1 MIFSG
6 VGYLC
11 PILTEFGHNDVAYRL
26 LQTDT
31 FPSWGYSIKYN
42 ATTIWER
49 WDSWTKEKGFQEP
62 GMNSF
67 NHFTFGSIGRWLYQ
81 SVAGIDTDNTE
92 VGFKKIL
99 IKPNPGE
106 GITYVSAAY
115 KSINGL
121 IKSHW
126 ETNGTEFVLK
136 VKNIKFVLISLGFEV
151 LIIPEFLSYRLQ
163 FLPIRERP
171 LI

>member
-1 MIFSG
+1 LKG

-11 PILTEFGHNDVAYRL
+11 PTLTEFGHNDVAYRL

-49 WDSWTKEKGFQEP
+49 WDGWTKEKGFQDP

-67 NHFTFGSIGRWLYQ
+67 NHYSLGSVGRWLYQ

-92 VGFKKIL
+92 VGFKKVV
-99 IKPNPGE
+99 IKPHPGE
-106 GITYVSAAY
+106 GLTYVTASY

-121 IKSHW
+121 ITTHW
-126 ETNGTEFVLK
+126 ETKGTEFDLK
-136 VKNIKFVLISLGFEV
+136 V
-151 LIIPEFLSYRLQ
+151 
-163 FLPIRERP
+163 
-171 LI
+171 

>member
-1 MIFSG
+1 MQRTYFTYVLVFSG

-11 PILTEFGHNDVAYRL
+11 PTLTEFGHNDVAYRL

-31 FPSWGYSIKYN
+31 YPSWGYSIKYN

-49 WDSWTKEKGFQEP
+49 WDGWTKEKGFQTP
-62 GMNSF
+62 RMNSF
-67 NHFTFGSIGRWLYQ
+67 NHYSLGSVGRWLYQ
-81 SVAGIDTDNTE
+81 SMAGIDTDNIE

-99 IKPNPGE
+99 IKPHPGE

-126 ETNGTEFVLK
+126 ETNGTEFVFK
-136 VKNIKFVLISLGFEV
+136 VK
-151 LIIPEFLSYRLQ
+151 Q
-163 FLPIRERP
+163 F
-171 LI
+171 